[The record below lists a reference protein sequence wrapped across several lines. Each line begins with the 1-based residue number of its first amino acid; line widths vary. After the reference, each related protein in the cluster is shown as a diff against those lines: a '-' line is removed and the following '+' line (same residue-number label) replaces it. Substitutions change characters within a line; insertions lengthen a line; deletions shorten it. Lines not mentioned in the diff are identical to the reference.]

1 LASIAQDVFHG
12 IRGLAM
18 DSDMSDLQ
26 TSAVAAKSHPRSVE
40 TPQTAEP
47 TSENRWVFHA
57 RSLGMADA
65 ASCSAFQQELH
76 GIVRTLQPEVLV
88 EIGYPAGQNHRLLR
102 EVFQALAR
110 RLDPVMAACVW
121 AAAGEGGGGAVP
133 SGSLH

>member
-1 LASIAQDVFHG
+1 MPRKPEFTPPLEGVV
-12 IRGLAM
+12 
-18 DSDMSDLQ
+18 MS
-26 TSAVAAKSHPRSVE
+26 V
-40 TPQTAEP
+40 
-47 TSENRWVFHA
+47 
-57 RSLGMADA
+57 DA
-65 ASCSAFQQELH
+65 FEALSAFQQELH

-121 AAAGEGGGGAVP
+121 ADAGEGGGGATA